1 MRKEVVNWAQA
12 AKDRV
17 PCYFW
22 YGDKRPENP
31 CISSLIG
38 YCSDHV
44 FPFITGSD
52 SDDMEHCEFIL
63 PSDKEKYTEIVYE
76 GRDNFI
82 KALKEDK
89 LFYCKQSS
97 ELIEIAERYGYEFV
111 NSSVKSSLNVFS
123 EIFFRNKYINLKERN
138 FPATK
143 YLPETDSF
151 EKPEPKYR
159 ACKNFEEFKT
169 FWGKIATVV
178 GEEKYVILDTVSFE
192 NDNDVFWTAED
203 FLSNFELLEPINGS
217 KIIGVIDED

>member
-1 MRKEVVNWAQA
+1 MGKEVVNWKKA
-12 AKDRV
+12 AEDEV
-17 PCYFW
+17 PCFFW
-22 YGDKRPENP
+22 DKDYSDKPNVDRLHEYCPGDEYPFVVDAGG
-31 CISSLIG
+31 ISYECCQL
-38 YCSDHV
+38 
-44 FPFITGSD
+44 
-52 SDDMEHCEFIL
+52 IL

-97 ELIEIAERYGYEFV
+97 ELIEIAERYGYEFI

-123 EIFFRNKYINLKERN
+123 EIFFRNKYISLKERN

-169 FWGKIATVV
+169 FWGKRAKVV